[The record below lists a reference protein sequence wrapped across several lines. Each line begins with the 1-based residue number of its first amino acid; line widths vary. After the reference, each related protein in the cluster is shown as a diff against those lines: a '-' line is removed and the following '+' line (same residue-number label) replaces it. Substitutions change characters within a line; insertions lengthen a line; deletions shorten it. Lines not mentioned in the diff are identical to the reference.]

1 MKESVEAIVKNH
13 MIFSMS
19 AGAIPIPLADI
30 AAVTAIQMDMIRQ
43 IADQHGVPYDANR
56 GKSFAGALA
65 GATLARMGASLVK
78 SIPGAGTIVGIGAQV
93 ILSGASTYALGSL
106 FDRHFS
112 EGGTL
117 LDFNVDGLRDS
128 YERLVSEGKNLA
140 KKIRDEVGGGD
151 AAATIEKLKGLHD
164 RGAITDTEF
173 ETTKARI
180 LERIAG
186 RTA

>member
-1 MKESVEAIVKNH
+1 MKETVNTIIKNH
-13 MIFSMS
+13 MIFSMT

-65 GATLARMGASLVK
+65 GATLARLGASVVK
-78 SIPGAGTIVGIGAQV
+78 SLPGVGTIIGVGTQV
-93 ILSGASTYALGSL
+93 VLSGASTYALGSL

-117 LDFNVDGLRDS
+117 IDFNVDRLR
-128 YERLVSEGKNLA
+128 ERYDHLVTEGKQLA
-140 KKIRDEVGGGD
+140 KKIGDELRGD
-151 AAATIEKLKGLHD
+151 DVAATVEKLKSLHD
-164 RGAITDTEF
+164 RGVITDAEF
-173 ETTKARI
+173 ETTKAR
-180 LERIAG
+180 LLDKLSG
-186 RTA
+186 R